1 MITRWW
7 RQRLEAVRGRR
18 DRGAMELFYAGIVII
33 AFLVIGL
40 VIDGGG
46 ALDADS
52 RADYLAQEAAR
63 AGAQQIDPGQAI
75 TGEAIVVDPDAAQA
89 AARSYLADRNVDGEV
104 SVAADGQTLTVTVHD
119 IYRPYFASLI
129 GFTRIPATGHGT
141 ATLLHQA
148 GG

>member
-7 RQRLEAVRGRR
+7 RQRLKAARAHRE
-18 DRGAMELFYAGIVII
+18 RGAMELFYAGTVII

-40 VIDGGG
+40 VIDGGA

-63 AGAQQIDPGQAI
+63 AGAQQIDAGQAI

-89 AARSYLADRNVDGEV
+89 AARSFLTNQGVDGEV
-104 SVAADGQTLTVTVHD
+104 SVAPDGQTLTVVVHD
-119 IYRPYFASLI
+119 TYHPYFASLI
-129 GFTRIPATGHGT
+129 GLTQMPVTGHGT